1 MRLVDNWRR
10 VVRNAWSLRLS
21 ILATVLSGAEI
32 VVQVFLSDPPIP
44 KGIFAVLA
52 MLVTIASGVAR
63 LFAQPSV
70 SGSADA

>member
-1 MRLVDNWRR
+1 MKPVDNWRQVLR
-10 VVRNAWSLRLS
+10 HAWSLRLS

-44 KGIFAVLA
+44 KGLFAVLA

-63 LFAQPSV
+63 LFAQPAV
-70 SGSADA
+70 SGSTDA